1 LEELDLEF
9 AGCNQDRRG
18 RLCIHFRTVPAPDGP
33 GTQEVKNADLQKE
46 DFMHTQVELG
56 SNPQGDIPRPA
67 ATFPESL
74 MIANA
79 PGSAVAVLGTAPSAM
94 NHRLE
99 EIVRELLI
107 ELGVDVHDQH
117 FRRTPARVARLYREL
132 TQGYRVQPVE
142 ILTTFT
148 SNHHELIVVSD
159 INFYSLCPHHLLIYR
174 GKMHFGYVPDGRI
187 VGLSKIPRLI
197 QGMAARLVVQE
208 DLVSEI
214 ADTFMAQ
221 VKPLG
226 CVVRAT
232 GRHDC
237 VAVRGVKCHEAAM
250 TTVALRGVFQ
260 EKSSLTE
267 EFHQILSASGRS

>member
-1 LEELDLEF
+1 VHPE
-9 AGCNQDRRG
+9 
-18 RLCIHFRTVPAPDGP
+18 
-33 GTQEVKNADLQKE
+33 
-46 DFMHTQVELG
+46 VELT
-56 SNPQGDIPRPA
+56 SNAQSEIPHPTA
-67 ATFPESL
+67 SFPESL
-74 MIANA
+74 MITNA
-79 PGSAVAVLGTAPSAM
+79 HGSSVEAWGAAHSAK
-94 NHRLE
+94 NPRLE
-99 EIVRELLI
+99 EIVRELLF
-107 ELGVDVHDQH
+107 ELGVDIHDQH
-117 FRRTPARVARLYREL
+117 FRGTPARVARLYREL
-132 TQGYRVQPVE
+132 TRGYRIQPAE

-174 GKMHFGYVPDGRI
+174 GKMHFGYVPDGKI

-197 QGMAARLVVQE
+197 QGMAARLIVQE

-260 EKSSLTE
+260 EKSSLTD
-267 EFHQILSASGRS
+267 EFHQILSANARA